1 MTMNTYSVAF
11 ATLGCRTNQYETDA
25 LAEKMKAAGF
35 VLRDFSEKADVY
47 VVNTCSVTAEADRK
61 SRQFI
66 RRAKTTNPDAVV
78 IVMGCYSQL
87 EPDRVSELG
96 ADYVCGNRNKMTAV
110 EYALDALSGKENRRT
125 RVLDLSNAVSREPE
139 EIKKEAEIFAKN
151 GYKEIVL
158 TGTEIA
164 SYGKENR
171 KYTLRDAIS
180 AVCSAEGIERVRIG
194 SIEPSVLREDFIE
207 YLASEEKF
215 MPSFHLSLQSGSA
228 SVLARM
234 KRKYNPE
241 MVLKSVKKIR
251 SLMPDAGFS
260 ADIIVGFPNETE
272 EEFEETCRL
281 VKEIGL
287 YHAHIF
293 PYSDFEEKKNGMW
306 LGHAQNMFDV
316 EYDSPEDLCGQ
327 TLILLAKEYRNGVVT
342 ATSLGEYESI

>member
-125 RVLDLSNAVSREPE
+125 QVLDLSHAPYENCGLVGIEKNAERAFLKIADGCDNECTYCIIRKARGPVVSREPE
-139 EIKKEAEIFAKN
+139 DIKR
-151 GYKEIVL
+151 
-158 TGTEIA
+158 
-164 SYGKENR
+164 S
-171 KYTLRDAIS
+171 RDICEKRIQGN
-180 AVCSAEGIERVRIG
+180 CS
-194 SIEPSVLREDFIE
+194 
-207 YLASEEKF
+207 
-215 MPSFHLSLQSGSA
+215 
-228 SVLARM
+228 
-234 KRKYNPE
+234 
-241 MVLKSVKKIR
+241 
-251 SLMPDAGFS
+251 
-260 ADIIVGFPNETE
+260 
-272 EEFEETCRL
+272 
-281 VKEIGL
+281 
-287 YHAHIF
+287 
-293 PYSDFEEKKNGMW
+293 
-306 LGHAQNMFDV
+306 
-316 EYDSPEDLCGQ
+316 
-327 TLILLAKEYRNGVVT
+327 YRNGNCIIRKRKQKIYT
-342 ATSLGEYESI
+342 ERCHICRLQR